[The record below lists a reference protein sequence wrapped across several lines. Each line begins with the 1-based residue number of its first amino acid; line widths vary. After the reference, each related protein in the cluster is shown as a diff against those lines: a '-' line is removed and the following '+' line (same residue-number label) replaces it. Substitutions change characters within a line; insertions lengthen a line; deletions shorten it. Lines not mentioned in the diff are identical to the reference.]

1 MRRLFLAFA
10 IVMGLVGG
18 AAAQDTDI
26 QATIGAQIKA
36 FQVDDFDQAFEY
48 ASPTIQNM
56 FRTPD
61 NFGQMVRNGF
71 PMVWRPSDVR
81 FLELRDIAGA
91 QWQKVMIADAAGAI
105 HFLDYQMIP
114 TESGWKINGVQ
125 FLKSTGA
132 GV

>member
-48 ASPTIQNM
+48 ASPMIQNM

-114 TESGWKINGVQ
+114 TENGWKINGVQ
-125 FLKSTGA
+125 FRKSTGA